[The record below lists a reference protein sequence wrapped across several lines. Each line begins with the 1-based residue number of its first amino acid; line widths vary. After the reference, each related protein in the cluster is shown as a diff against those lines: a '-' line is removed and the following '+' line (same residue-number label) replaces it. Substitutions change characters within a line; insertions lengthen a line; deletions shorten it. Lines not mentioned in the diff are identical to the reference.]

1 MAMYTLNL
9 LAIAFE
15 LAKEDPAYEDV
26 ASKFWE
32 HFLYIADAMCHHEGH
47 SLWNEEDG
55 FFYDVL
61 HLRDGSREPLK
72 VRSMVGLIPL
82 FAVETLDPELLDAM
96 PSFRRRMH
104 WFIENRTDLTA
115 NAACMRTEGQG
126 ERRLLSVVDQHKL
139 RSVLGYMLDEHEF
152 LSPYGIRSVSRF
164 HETDPY
170 IFRADGTEYRVDYLP
185 GESNSNLFGGNSNWR
200 GPIWFPVNFL
210 LIESLQR
217 FHYYL
222 GDDFKV
228 EFPTGSGN
236 MLTLWEVA
244 AELSRR
250 LSSIFLR
257 NADDRRPVFGEIEK
271 FQSDP
276 HWQELVLFHEYF
288 HGDSGTGIG
297 ANHQTGWTG
306 LVAKL
311 IQQSGEKN
319 FTSAEA
325 VAAVAAD

>member
-1 MAMYTLNL
+1 
-9 LAIAFE
+9 
-15 LAKEDPAYEDV
+15 
-26 ASKFWE
+26 
-32 HFLYIADAMCHHEGH
+32 
-47 SLWNEEDG
+47 
-55 FFYDVL
+55 VL
-61 HLRDGSREPLK
+61 HLPDGRREPLK

-82 FAVETLDPELLDAM
+82 FAVETLDPDLLDAM

-104 WFIENRTDLTA
+104 WFIENRPDLTA
-115 NAACMRTEGQG
+115 NAACMRTEGKG
-126 ERRLLSVVDQHKL
+126 ERRLLSIVDQNKL
-139 RSVLGYMLDEHEF
+139 RSVLKYMLDEHEF
-152 LSPYGIRSVSRF
+152 LSPYGIRSVSRS
-164 HETDPY
+164 HESNPY
-170 IFRADGTEYRVDYLP
+170 IFRVDGMEYRVDYQP

-222 GDDFKV
+222 GDEFKV

-250 LSSIFLR
+250 LSSIFMW
-257 NADDRRPVFGEIEK
+257 NGEGGRPVFGRIDK

-276 HWQELVLFHEYF
+276 HWRDLVLFHEYF
-288 HGDSGTGIG
+288 HGDSGAGIG
-297 ANHQTGWTG
+297 ATHQTGWTS

-311 IQQSGEKN
+311 IQQSGEKDVKP
-319 FTSAEA
+319 AAA

>member
-1 MAMYTLNL
+1 M
-9 LAIAFE
+9 
-15 LAKEDPAYEDV
+15 
-26 ASKFWE
+26 S
-32 HFLYIADAMCHHEGH
+32 HRGH
-47 SLWNEEDG
+47 DGQSMWNEGDG

-61 HLRDGSREPLK
+61 HLPDGSREPLK

-82 FAVETLDPELLDAM
+82 FAVETLDPELLAAM
-96 PSFRRRMH
+96 PSFTRRMH
-104 WFIENRTDLTA
+104 WFIENRPDLTA

-139 RSVLGYMLDEHEF
+139 RSVLRYMLDEREF

-222 GDDFKV
+222 GDEFKI

-257 NADDRRPVFGEIEK
+257 NADDGRPVFGEIEK

-276 HWQELVLFHEYF
+276 HWQDLVLFHEYF
-288 HGDSGTGIG
+288 HGDTGTGIG
-297 ANHQTGWTG
+297 ASHQTGWTG

>member
-1 MAMYTLNL
+1 
-9 LAIAFE
+9 
-15 LAKEDPAYEDV
+15 
-26 ASKFWE
+26 
-32 HFLYIADAMCHHEGH
+32 
-47 SLWNEEDG
+47 
-55 FFYDVL
+55 VL
-61 HLRDGSREPLK
+61 HLPDGSREPLK

-139 RSVLGYMLDEHEF
+139 RSVLRYMLDEHEF